1 MSFSHRRENDEK
13 SRRDSRLGL
22 SIFCW
27 EAHTHGSQQLFAL
40 ALLGKPTFAVRE
52 VRAAGKSAPAGANC
66 RIALAARSACSAVD
80 CTSLP
85 SANTCREPT
94 RCVFGSHKRSSG
106 TLAVSF
112 RSFLVRTRKEHVSP
126 LQRRKYVLFSLRR
139 KAPKDS
145 PRLPSRTLNLLLES
159 AYTRLERCC
168 SARRARTARTGH
180 HSPCRGSVRLGSPRP
195 QAQGARRVS
204 ASRRDVNENGGG

>member
-145 PRLPSRTLNLLLES
+145 PRRCLGLSCFCWG
-159 AYTRLERCC
+159 AYTHGSKMLQC
-168 SARRARTARTGH
+168 SRSSHRPPLTVRKATAAWEARARRRKARA
-180 HSPCRGSVRLGSPRP
+180 V
-195 QAQGARRVS
+195 
-204 ASRRDVNENGGG
+204 

>member
-145 PRLPSRTLNLLLES
+145 PRRCLGLSLCYWEAHTHGSQQLFALALLGKPTFAVREVRAAGKS
-159 AYTRLERCC
+159 APTG
-168 SARRARTARTGH
+168 ARRA
-180 HSPCRGSVRLGSPRP
+180 PCERHP
-195 QAQGARRVS
+195 A
-204 ASRRDVNENGGG
+204 